1 MIYRLNNFLIFTI
14 IYILFGSTSLT
25 ASIYSIKNDTLSR
38 EKISAYLN
46 GSILLND
53 KKYREA
59 NIFFSKAQGLS
70 GVHNNYNSQY
80 VFSLVVNGKIND
92 ANKIISGLDNAE
104 NSNALFK
111 FTEGVYL
118 LNSRNFFLAK
128 KKFQSIKS
136 NNILFRELNNYIQLW
151 LEMSL
156 SSKKKIPDNFQTSFE
171 NIKLIQS
178 LLLYEHI
185 QNSEFYLKTSEE
197 ILKKKQLGRYHFFH
211 IIYLVKKNNI
221 DQAKEI
227 VKRQLLNNPNN
238 LLMKQSYIALDTN
251 DLNFF
256 TRNYE
261 SSNINHG
268 ISELLYLFA
277 NLFQQREQIE
287 LSKFFA
293 SLSNYLNQNFAA
305 NKLLNFQNALNQQAN
320 SILDNQSLNDIAS
333 LGEEY
338 FWYMNFKKLS
348 LMEEKA
354 ESKNKIII
362 NDLKKSLSKNKYFNF
377 SKLMDMGN
385 YYRSIKKY
393 SIAIDYYNQAEQ
405 KADLRDLDWRFYYF
419 RGICNERLKNW
430 SEAESDLL
438 QSLKHSSKE
447 YRVMNYIAY
456 SWLERGVHYNKAIKM
471 LNEAVQLSNWEHG
484 YIIDSLGW
492 GYYLL
497 NDFKKAET
505 LLELAY
511 TKTPSEAEVYDHY
524 ADALW
529 KNNKKIQARYVWNK
543 AFQLESIDEKRAKKI
558 NEKLLNGIN

>member
-25 ASIYSIKNDTLSR
+25 ASIYSIKNDNLSK

-53 KKYREA
+53 KKYSEA

-70 GVHNNYNSQY
+70 SVHNNYNSQY
-80 VFSLVVNGKIND
+80 VFSLVANGKIND
-92 ANKIISGLDNAE
+92 ANRIISRLNNDEKINE
-104 NSNALFK
+104 LFK

-118 LNSRNFFLAK
+118 LNSRNYFLAN

-136 NNILFRELNNYIQLW
+136 DNILFKELNNYIQLW

-156 SSKKKIPDNFQTSFE
+156 SNKKKIPNNFQASFA

-211 IIYLVKKNNI
+211 IIYLIKKNKI

-227 VKRQLLNNPNN
+227 VKKQLSYNPNN
-238 LLMKQSYIALDTN
+238 LLMKQSYIALDNN

-256 TRNYE
+256 TRNYQ

-277 NLFQQREQIE
+277 NLFQQKEQVE

-293 SLSNYLNQNFAA
+293 SLSNYLNPNFVA
-305 NKLLNFQNALNQQAN
+305 NKLLNFQNTLNQQGNA
-320 SILDNQSLNDIAS
+320 ILDNQFLNDIAS

-338 FWYMNFKKLS
+338 FWYVNFKKLT
-348 LMEEKA
+348 LIKEKS
-354 ESKNKIII
+354 ESKNKTIIS
-362 NDLKKSLSKNKYFNF
+362 NLKKSLSKNKYFNF

-393 SIAIDYYNQAEQ
+393 SIAIEYYNQAEQ
-405 KADLRDLDWRFYYF
+405 IAVWKDLDWRFYYF
-419 RGICNERLKNW
+419 KGICNERLKNW
-430 SEAESDLL
+430 SKAEGDLL
-438 QSLKHSSKE
+438 QALKYSPKE
-447 YRVMNYIAY
+447 FRVMNYIAY
-456 SWLERGVHYNKAIKM
+456 SWLERGVHYSKAIKM
-471 LNEAVQLSNWEHG
+471 LNEAVKLSNWEHG

-492 GYYLL
+492 GYYLS
-497 NDFKKAET
+497 NDFKRAEA

-524 ADALW
+524 ADSLW
-529 KNNKKIQARYVWNK
+529 KNNKKIQARYVWSK
-543 AFQLESIDEKRAKKI
+543 AFQLEGIDEERAKKI

>member
-14 IYILFGSTSLT
+14 IYILFCSTSLT
-25 ASIYSIKNDTLSR
+25 ASIYSIKNVTLSK

-53 KKYREA
+53 KKYSEA

-80 VFSLVVNGKIND
+80 VFSLVANGKIND

-185 QNSEFYLKTSEE
+185 QNSEFYSKTSEE

-211 IIYLVKKNNI
+211 IIYLIKKNNI

-227 VKRQLLNNPNN
+227 VKNQLLNNPNN
-238 LLMKQSYIALDTN
+238 LLMKQSYIALDSN

-277 NLFQQREQIE
+277 NLFQQRDQIE

-293 SLSNYLNQNFAA
+293 SLSNYLNPNFAA
-305 NKLLNFQNALNQQAN
+305 NKILNFQNVLNQQGN
-320 SILDNQSLNDIAS
+320 VILDNQFLNDIAS

-338 FWYMNFKKLS
+338 FWYVNFKKLFFI
-348 LMEEKA
+348 EEKS
-354 ESKNKIII
+354 ESTNKIII

-405 KADLRDLDWRFYYF
+405 KADRRDLNWRFYYF

-438 QSLKHSSKE
+438 QSLKHSPKE

-456 SWLERGVHYNKAIKM
+456 SWLERGVHYNRAIKM

>member
-1 MIYRLNNFLIFTI
+1 M
-14 IYILFGSTSLT
+14 
-25 ASIYSIKNDTLSR
+25 
-38 EKISAYLN
+38 
-46 GSILLND
+46 LLND
-53 KKYREA
+53 KKYSEA

-80 VFSLVVNGKIND
+80 VFSLVANGKIND
-92 ANKIISGLDNAE
+92 ANKIISRLDNAE

-227 VKRQLLNNPNN
+227 VKKQLLNNPNN

-438 QSLKHSSKE
+438 RSLKHSPKE

>member
-25 ASIYSIKNDTLSR
+25 ASIYSIKNDNLSKK
-38 EKISAYLN
+38 KISAYLN
-46 GSILLND
+46 GSVLLND
-53 KKYREA
+53 KKYSEA

-70 GVHNNYNSQY
+70 SVHNNYNSQY
-80 VFSLVVNGKIND
+80 VFSLVANGKIND
-92 ANKIISGLDNAE
+92 ANKILSGLDNAE
-104 NSNALFK
+104 NSNTLFK

-118 LNSRNFFLAK
+118 LNSRNYFLAK

-136 NNILFRELNNYIQLW
+136 NNILFRELNNYILLW

-156 SSKKKIPDNFQTSFE
+156 SRKKKIPDNFQTSFE

-185 QNSEFYLKTSEE
+185 QNSEFYLETSEE

-211 IIYLVKKNNI
+211 IIYLIKKNNI

-227 VKRQLLNNPNN
+227 VKNQLLNNPNN
-238 LLMKQSYIALDTN
+238 LLMKQSYIALDSN

-293 SLSNYLNQNFAA
+293 SLSNYLNPNFAA
-305 NKLLNFQNALNQQAN
+305 NKILNFQNALNQQGN
-320 SILDNQSLNDIAS
+320 IILDNQFLNDIAS

-338 FWYMNFKKLS
+338 FWYINFKKLA
-348 LMEEKA
+348 LIEEKS

-405 KADLRDLDWRFYYF
+405 KADQRDLNWRFYYF

-438 QSLKHSSKE
+438 QSLKHSPKE

-456 SWLERGVHYNKAIKM
+456 SWLERGVYYSRAIKM

-558 NEKLLNGIN
+558 NQKLLNGIN

>member
-1 MIYRLNNFLIFTI
+1 
-14 IYILFGSTSLT
+14 
-25 ASIYSIKNDTLSR
+25 
-38 EKISAYLN
+38 
-46 GSILLND
+46 
-53 KKYREA
+53 
-59 NIFFSKAQGLS
+59 
-70 GVHNNYNSQY
+70 
-80 VFSLVVNGKIND
+80 LVANGKIND

-185 QNSEFYLKTSEE
+185 QNSEFYSKTSEE

-211 IIYLVKKNNI
+211 IIYLIKKNNI

-227 VKRQLLNNPNN
+227 VKNQLLNNPNN
-238 LLMKQSYIALDTN
+238 LLMKQSYIALDSN

-277 NLFQQREQIE
+277 NLFQQRDQIE

-293 SLSNYLNQNFAA
+293 SLSNYLNPNFAA
-305 NKLLNFQNALNQQAN
+305 NKILNFQNVLNQQGN
-320 SILDNQSLNDIAS
+320 VILDNQFLNDIAS

-338 FWYMNFKKLS
+338 FWYVNFKKLFFI
-348 LMEEKA
+348 EEKS
-354 ESKNKIII
+354 ESTNKIII

-405 KADLRDLDWRFYYF
+405 KADRRDLNWRFYYF

-438 QSLKHSSKE
+438 QSLKHSPKE

-456 SWLERGVHYNKAIKM
+456 SWLERGVHYNRAIKM